1 MAKNDRWEQ
10 QEKRI
15 TMRVGPK
22 DKTKWAAFAFQNF
35 MKLSEFLK
43 QAADFAVDNPIAF
56 YSYRRTKGYGR

>member
-1 MAKNDRWEQ
+1 MAKNDRGEYQ
-10 QEKRI
+10 DKRI

-43 QAADFAVDNPIAF
+43 QAADFAVDNPTEF
-56 YSYRRTKGYGR
+56 YTYRRSKNYG

>member
-1 MAKNDRWEQ
+1 MAKNDRGEH

-43 QAADFAVDNPIAF
+43 QAADFAVDNQTEF
-56 YSYRRTKGYGR
+56 YTYRRSKNHD

>member
-1 MAKNDRWEQ
+1 MAKNDRWEYQ
-10 QEKRI
+10 DKRI

-43 QAADFAVDNPIAF
+43 QAADFAVANTTEF
-56 YSYRRTKGYGR
+56 YMYRRNKNYG

>member
-1 MAKNDRWEQ
+1 MAKNDRWEYQ
-10 QEKRI
+10 DKRI

-43 QAADFAVDNPIAF
+43 QAADFAVDNPTEF
-56 YSYRRTKGYGR
+56 YMYRRTKNYG

>member
-1 MAKNDRWEQ
+1 MAKNDRWEYQ
-10 QEKRI
+10 DKRI

-43 QAADFAVDNPIAF
+43 LAADFAINNPTEF
-56 YSYRRTKGYGR
+56 YMYRRSKNYG